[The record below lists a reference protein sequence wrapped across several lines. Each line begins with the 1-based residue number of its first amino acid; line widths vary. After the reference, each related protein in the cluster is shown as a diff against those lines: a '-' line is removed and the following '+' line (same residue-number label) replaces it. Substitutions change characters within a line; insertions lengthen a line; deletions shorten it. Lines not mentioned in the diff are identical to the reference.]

1 MVLSQVWRLGIMAQT
16 AGEII
21 VDTLIDWGVN
31 TIFGIPGD
39 GVNGLIEALRKAQ
52 DKIRFIQTRHEEAAA
67 FMACGYAKFT
77 GKLGVCIAT
86 SGPGGIH
93 LLNGLYDAKLD
104 GQPVLAI
111 TGLQFHDLIGTHT
124 QQDVALDRLFMDVS
138 VYNER
143 IMGAAHAQNI
153 TELAC
158 RTAISR
164 RGVAHITIP
173 VDIQDQPVNKDMRS
187 NRNKPDHVS
196 DVFARGARKP
206 EPAEI
211 QAAADVL
218 NAGKKVAILAGQGAL
233 KAGDRLEKVA
243 EILGAPIIK
252 ALLGKSCVPDDSPY
266 TTGGLGLLGTLPSE
280 EAMKSCDTLLIV
292 GSTLPY
298 IEFYPK
304 IGQAKCVQIEID
316 PARVSLRY
324 PADVALVGDSAET
337 LDALIPHL
345 QEKNKSFLETAQKGM
360 KEWNELMVTR
370 GTAQDSPMKPQV
382 VAHELGKRLKSDALV
397 TSDSGTITT
406 WWARHIPSLRG
417 QHHTCSGNLATMAC
431 GFPYAIAAQI
441 AYPNRTVVAFVG
453 DGGFTMLM
461 GEMATC
467 VRYKLPLKVFITKNN
482 SLGQIKWEQMVFLGN
497 PEYECDL
504 QPIDFAAV
512 ARGFGWQSF
521 TIKEASEAGQIID
534 AALAVQG
541 PALIESIVDEN
552 EPPMPASIKPQQAIH
567 FAESMAR
574 GTKDWEKIAAT
585 IAKDRIREL
594 V

>member
-1 MVLSQVWRLGIMAQT
+1 MAQT
-16 AGEII
+16 TSEVI
-21 VDTLIDWGVN
+21 VDSLIDWGVD
-31 TIFGIPGD
+31 TIFGMPGD
-39 GVNGLIEALRKAQ
+39 GINGIMEALRKVQ

-124 QQDVALDRLFMDVS
+124 QQDVALDRLFIDVA
-138 VYNER
+138 VFNER

-158 RTAISR
+158 RTAMAR
-164 RGVAHITIP
+164 RGVSHITVP
-173 VDIQDQPVNKDMRS
+173 VDIQDQPLNKDIRS
-187 NRNKPDHVS
+187 ARNKPNHVS
-196 DVFARGARKP
+196 DHFARGARQP
-206 EPAEI
+206 EPQEI
-211 QAAADVL
+211 QAAADLL
-218 NAGKKVAILAGQGAL
+218 NEGKKVAILAGQGAL
-233 KAGDRLEKVA
+233 KAGDQLERAA
-243 EILGAPIIK
+243 EVLGAPIIK

-280 EAMKSCDTLLIV
+280 EAMESCDTLLIV

-304 IGQAKCVQIEID
+304 IGQAKCVQIDID
-316 PARVSLRY
+316 PSRIGLRY
-324 PADVALVGDSAET
+324 PADVALVGDSTET
-337 LDALIPHL
+337 LDALLPRL
-345 QEKNKSFLETAQKGM
+345 KQKSAAFLEKAQKGM
-360 KEWNELMVTR
+360 KDWNELMVQR
-370 GTAQDSPMKPQV
+370 GTASDSPMKPQV
-382 VAHELGKRLKSDALV
+382 VAYELGKRLKADALV
-397 TSDSGTITT
+397 TADAGTNTT
-406 WWARHIPSLRG
+406 WWARYIPSLRG
-417 QHHTCSGNLATMAC
+417 QHHTCSGNLATMGC
-431 GFPYAIAAQI
+431 GFPYAIAAQV

-467 VRYKLPLKVFITKNN
+467 VKYKLPLKIFIVKNN
-482 SLGQIKWEQMVFLGN
+482 SLGQIKWEQLVFLGN
-497 PEYECDL
+497 PEYECAL
-504 QPIDFAAV
+504 EPIDFATV
-512 ARGFGWQSF
+512 ARGFGLASF
-521 TIKEASEAGQIID
+521 TIKEASEAGHIID
-534 AALAVQG
+534 AALAVEG
-541 PALIESIVDEN
+541 PALIEAIVDEN
-552 EPPMPASIKPQQAIH
+552 EPPMPAKVKPRQALR

-585 IAKDRIREL
+585 VAKDRVREL

>member
-1 MVLSQVWRLGIMAQT
+1 MAKT
-16 AGEII
+16 AAEVI
-21 VDTLIDWGVN
+21 VDTLMDWNVD
-31 TIFGIPGD
+31 TIFGLPGD
-39 GVNGLIEALRKAQ
+39 GINGIMEALRKCK
-52 DKIRFIQTRHEEAAA
+52 DKIRFIQVRHEEAAA

-77 GKLGVCIAT
+77 DRLGVCIAT

-124 QQDVALDRLFMDVS
+124 QQDVALDRLFMDVA

-158 RTAISR
+158 RTALAR

-173 VDIQDQPVNKDMRS
+173 VDIQDQPLNKDMRS
-187 NRNKPDHVS
+187 TRNKPNHVS
-196 DVFARGARKP
+196 DEFERGARRP
-206 EPAEI
+206 EPHEI
-211 QAAADVL
+211 QAAAQIL
-218 NAGKKVAILAGQGAL
+218 NDGKKVAILAGRGAL
-233 KAGDRLEKVA
+233 KAGKQLEQAA
-243 EILGAPIIK
+243 ELLGAPIIK

-280 EAMKSCDTLLIV
+280 EAMESCDTLLIV

-304 IGQAKCVQIEID
+304 IGDAKCVQIDID
-316 PARVSLRY
+316 PARISLRY
-324 PADVALVGDSAET
+324 PADVALVGDAAET
-337 LDALIPHL
+337 LAALIPHL
-345 QEKNKSFLETAQKGM
+345 EKHRKSFLEKAQSGM
-360 KEWNELMVTR
+360 KDWHKLMHER
-370 GTAQDSPMKPQV
+370 GTATDMPMKPQV
-382 VAHELGKRLKSDALV
+382 VAHELGKRLKSDAIV

-406 WWARHIPSLRG
+406 WWARQIPSLQG
-417 QHHTCSGNLATMAC
+417 QLHSCSGNLATMAC
-431 GFPYAIAAQI
+431 GFPYAIAAQV
-441 AYPNRTVVAFVG
+441 AYPTRTVVAFVG

-461 GEMATC
+461 GELATC
-467 VRYKLPLKVFITKNN
+467 VKYSLPLKIFVIKNN
-482 SLGQIKWEQMVFLGN
+482 TLGQIKWEQMVFLGN

-504 QPIDFAAV
+504 QPIDFAGV
-512 ARGFGWQSF
+512 ARAFGVAAF
-521 TIKEASEAGQIID
+521 TINTPSECGSVID
-534 AALAVQG
+534 SALAVRG
-541 PALIESIVDEN
+541 PALVEAVVDQN
-552 EPPMPASIKPQQAIH
+552 EPPMPAKVKPQQVIH

-585 IAKDRIREL
+585 IAKDKIREL